1 MKKKAN
7 NVSPAVHEEVNRHVV
22 DGNNTRSLEQQ
33 AQMEFVI
40 AKRLLACLPITPTN
54 ERIFELAQDLRSGLF
69 DDLGDVF
76 NCEQNWEEWVERTY
90 ELLRARKVIISRLKH
105 NKLEK

>member
-1 MKKKAN
+1 MEKKAN
-7 NVSPAVHEEVNRHVV
+7 NVSPAMHEEVNRHVV

-40 AKRLLACLPITPTN
+40 AKRLLASLPITPTN
-54 ERIFELAQDLRSGLF
+54 ERVFDLANDLQNGLF
-69 DDLGDVF
+69 ADLGDVF
-76 NCEQNWEEWVERTY
+76 TCEQNWQDWVERTS
-90 ELLRARKVIISRLKH
+90 ELLRTKKVVISRLKK